1 MMDNEQL
8 FKLMIAKQTEWR
20 DAYMR
25 NKRRQKR
32 LMSIV
37 ACQKFKHRKLLTQLK
52 QSLLDL
58 EQVDIYEN
66 VDGGLSF
73 MTISN

>member
-37 ACQKFKHRKLLTQLK
+37 ACQKFKHRKLLAQLK

-73 MTISN
+73 MTISK